1 VASRGDAD
9 ECTERA
15 GCAVNILHFA
25 EVSAATVIG
34 GGERVLREQV
44 LGLQRL
50 GHRVSAIARMPAGD
64 ARPLVMVGEVPEYR
78 YQASRSNEPAFVLSS
93 IVRSVRAFDQVR
105 QSCPPDAAV
114 IHQSLAGLGAVLLRR
129 SRVGIWVY
137 VCHSLA
143 HEEYLS
149 RTPQATTR
157 VERGRR
163 AGNARARFWM
173 ERAVMRRCDRI
184 VVLSE
189 FMKRRVVATH
199 RVPEARIRVVP
210 GGADLSRFR
219 PAEDQS
225 AVRRRLGL
233 PEDKRILLA
242 VRNLVPRMGLDHL
255 VHAMAKLG
263 DEVQDLLL
271 LIGGEG
277 DLRRSLERLIDECRL
292 SGHVRLLGFI
302 PEEELPQYYQ
312 AADLVLMPTHELE
325 GFGLVTVEALAC
337 GTPVVGTPVGAI
349 PEVLSKLDQRLLAA
363 GTDGASLA
371 QAIHRTL
378 ARFQDEPE
386 ERERLSRRGLA
397 LVMEEFNWDRHNERF
412 AALLTEAHAE
422 TGRH

>member
-1 VASRGDAD
+1 VK
-9 ECTERA
+9 
-15 GCAVNILHFA
+15 ILHFA

-44 LGLQRL
+44 LGLRRL
-50 GHRVSAIARMPAGD
+50 GHQVSAVVRMPAGD

-78 YQASRSNEPAFVLSS
+78 YQVSRLNEPAFVLSS
-93 IVRSVRAFDQVR
+93 VVRSVRAFDHAR
-105 QSCPPDAAV
+105 QSCPLDIAV
-114 IHQSLAGLGAVLLRR
+114 IHQSLAGIGAVLLRR
-129 SRVGIWVY
+129 FSVGAWVY

-143 HEEYLS
+143 HEEYVS

-157 VERGRR
+157 VGRMRR
-163 AGNARARFWM
+163 AGNARACFWI
-173 ERAVMRRCDRI
+173 ERAVMHRCARI

-199 RVPEARIRVVP
+199 GVPEARIRVVP
-210 GGADLSRFR
+210 GGADRSRFC
-219 PAEDQS
+219 PPVDQA
-225 AVRRRLGL
+225 AVRRRLAL
-233 PEDKRILLA
+233 PEDKRVLLA
-242 VRNLVPRMGLDHL
+242 VRNLVPRMGLDNL

-277 DLRRSLERLIDECRL
+277 ELRRSLERLIDECRL
-292 SGHVRLLGFI
+292 SRHIRLLGFI

-337 GTPVVGTPVGAI
+337 GTPVVGTPVGAL
-349 PEVLSKLDQRLLAA
+349 PEVLSQLDQRLLAA

-378 ARFQDEPE
+378 LRFQDEPG
-386 ERERLSRRGLA
+386 ERERLSRKGLA
-397 LVMEEFNWDRHNERF
+397 LVMEEYNWDRHNERF

-422 TGRH
+422 TGRRR

>member
-1 VASRGDAD
+1 
-9 ECTERA
+9 
-15 GCAVNILHFA
+15 VNILHFA

-50 GHRVSAIARMPAGD
+50 GHRVSTVVRMPAGD

-105 QSCPPDAAV
+105 RSCPPDAAV

-129 SRVGIWVY
+129 SRIATWVY

-157 VERGRR
+157 VGRLRR
-163 AGNARARFWM
+163 AGNARARFWV

-189 FMKRRVVATH
+189 FMKRRVVTTH
-199 RVPEARIRVVP
+199 GVPEAHVRAIP
-210 GGADLSRFR
+210 GGADLSHFC
-219 PAEDQS
+219 PPVDQA
-225 AVRRRLGL
+225 AVRRRLAL
-233 PEDKRILLA
+233 PEGRRVLLA
-242 VRNLVPRMGLDHL
+242 VRNLVPRMGLDNL
-255 VHAMAKLG
+255 LHAMAKLG

-277 DLRRSLERLIDECRL
+277 ELRRSLERQIDEFRL
-292 SGHVRLLGFI
+292 AGHVRLLGFI

-312 AADLVLMPTHELE
+312 ASDLVLMPTHELE

-337 GTPVVGTPVGAI
+337 GTPVVGTPVGAL
-349 PEVLSKLDQRLLAA
+349 PEVLSRLDQRLLAA

-378 ARFQDEPE
+378 ARFRDEPG
-386 ERERLSRRGLA
+386 ERERLSRKGLA
-397 LVMEEFNWDRHNERF
+397 LVKEEYNWDRHNGRF
-412 AALLTEAHAE
+412 AALLTETRAE
-422 TGRH
+422 TGRSR